1 MSVFFFSCQDL
12 VDTVKFLRDVKPS
25 RDASG
30 VRNEKPPVESSVHT
44 HTRARELKCEALA
57 VHARRGAE
65 DSAHAHSLIAT

>member
-1 MSVFFFSCQDL
+1 MSVVFFLISCQDL
-12 VDTVKFLRDVKPS
+12 FDTVKLLRDVKPS

-30 VRNEKPPVESSVHT
+30 VRNEKPPVESS
-44 HTRARELKCEALA
+44 HTRELECEALA